1 MAVFRN
7 FENELGN
14 QIKVA
19 ILRSSDGKRVGI
31 VMEGPSSRS
40 TNLITRREAEELSAA
55 LCEALE
61 QGMKR

>member
-14 QIKVA
+14 QIKVCV
-19 ILRSSDGKRVGI
+19 LRSSDGKRVGI

-40 TNLITRREAEELSAA
+40 TNLITTREAQELSAA
-55 LCEALE
+55 LRDALD
-61 QGMKR
+61 Q